1 MESFPK
7 LRKLSTDYGMENSDF
22 FGEESDEDASN
33 DRYTSEE
40 DKRQNHSEIEKRRRE
55 KMNTYIQELCALV
68 PTCNS
73 MKAKLDKL
81 TILRMAVQHVKS
93 LRGSVSSIHE
103 TNMKPAFLADDEL
116 KRLIL
121 EAAEGFLFVV
131 SCDRGR
137 MNYVSE
143 SVSHILHISREHL
156 IGQSLFDLMHPK
168 DVSKVKE
175 QLSSSDL
182 VPRERYIDAKT
193 GLPLK
198 SDVVPSPPQLLSGAR
213 RSFFC
218 RMKIFNQVLM
228 AKLEDDRMC
237 SKKRLKQG
245 SDRKTY
251 VTIHCTGYLK
261 SWPSANFGSSMDN
274 ENENDGCNLSCL
286 VAIARPIQ
294 MPHSSN
300 KESSTIQPAEFV
312 SRHAVDGKYTF
323 VDQRATAVLGYLPQE
338 LLGTSCYEYFHSED
352 IHHMAESHKAVLL
365 AKEKILTNVYRLR
378 AKNGVFVQLQTRM
391 FCFRNPWTKDVEYIV
406 CTNTVVRPDTVIE
419 TSDVGSKSDR
429 VDKIICEVD
438 SSKSVS
444 VPGVP
449 LNTHLGAGR
458 IGRMIAE
465 EILENEKNDPSYGM
479 NSPSDVMLNGSRAP
493 TPRAEKAVETVQ
505 AQQAEKVSFFGSA
518 SSGQPLLPNASLT
531 PSDNPGLLGQ
541 MSSLLAMTS
550 TSAAGNVPAANS
562 NGNNGDSNGGGNN
575 NNGGGDSVGPPP
587 PAGGDDEAMMAFI
600 MSLLQ
605 ADAGLGGSVDLTDLP
620 WPL

>member
-1 MESFPK
+1 
-7 LRKLSTDYGMENSDF
+7 
-22 FGEESDEDASN
+22 
-33 DRYTSEE
+33 
-40 DKRQNHSEIEKRRRE
+40 
-55 KMNTYIQELCALV
+55 MNAYIQELCTMV

-73 MKAKLDKL
+73 MKSKLDKL

-143 SVSHILHISREHL
+143 SVSHVLHISREHL

-193 GLPLK
+193 GLPLN
-198 SDVVPSPPQLLSGAR
+198 SDVAPSPPQLLSGAR

-218 RMKIFNQVLM
+218 RMKTFNQLLM
-228 AKLEDDRMC
+228 AKMEDDQMC

-245 SDRKTY
+245 SDRKNY

-261 SWPSANFGSSMDN
+261 SWPSANFASGMDN
-274 ENENDGCNLSCL
+274 ESESDGCNLSCL
-286 VAIARPIQ
+286 VAIAKPIQ
-294 MPHSSN
+294 MPHP
-300 KESSTIQPAEFV
+300 STKDATTSQPAEFV

-338 LLGTSCYEYFHSED
+338 LLGTSCYEYFHSDD
-352 IHHMAESHKAVLL
+352 IHHMAESHKAVLV
-365 AKEKILTNVYRLR
+365 AKEKILTNIYRLR
-378 AKNGVFVQLQTRM
+378 AKNGIFVPLQTRM

-406 CTNTVVRPDTVIE
+406 CTNTVVRPETVLE
-419 TSDVGSKSDR
+419 TSDAGDKITRVDSIIHEVGS
-429 VDKIICEVD
+429 
-438 SSKSVS
+438 SSKTVS

-465 EILENEKNDPSYGM
+465 EILENEKTDPSYGM

-493 TPRAEKAVETVQ
+493 TPRAEKVVE
-505 AQQAEKVSFFGSA
+505 AIPAHQAEKVSFFGSSS
-518 SSGQPLLPNASLT
+518 SSGQSMMPNTSLH
-531 PSDNPGLLGQ
+531 PSDNPLLGQ

-550 TSAAGNVPAANS
+550 TSAAGSMPSASGNGD
-562 NGNNGDSNGGGNN
+562 NGNGNGGVGGGGGG
-575 NNGGGDSVGPPP
+575 NGGGDGLAPPP

-605 ADAGLGGSVDLTDLP
+605 ADAGLGGSVDFTDLP